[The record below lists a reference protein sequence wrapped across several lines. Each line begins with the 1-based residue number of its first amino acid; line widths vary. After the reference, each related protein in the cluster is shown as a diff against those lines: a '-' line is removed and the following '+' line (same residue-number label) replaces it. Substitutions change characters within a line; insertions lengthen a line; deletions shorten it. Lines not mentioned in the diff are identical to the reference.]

1 MSKVNQELTQIR
13 NRIDQLD
20 EQIQQLINERAK
32 CAQTV
37 AEIKQRAGDS
47 DANFYRPE
55 REAQVLRKVMERNQ
69 GPLSPEEMARLFR
82 EIMSACLALEQPMRI
97 AYLGPAGSYT
107 HDAALK
113 QFGHSVTTV
122 SHGAIDE
129 VFRDVEAGMAHYGV
143 VPIENSTE
151 GVVNYTL
158 DMFMNSPLQICGEV
172 ELRIHHCLLS
182 RESDLSKVKLI
193 HAHPQALAQC
203 REWLDEHCNQAE
215 RVAVSSN
222 ARAAQLANLAQEDA
236 GVAAIASATAGEIY
250 GLGVLACNIEDEPDN
265 TTRFLVISHSSPAA
279 SGKDKTSMLLSTANR
294 PGGLVRL
301 LKPLSDAGISMTRIE
316 SRPSRRGM
324 WEYVF
329 FIDIEGHQ
337 ATPEVAAALQM
348 LGAEAAMLK
357 ILGSYPVAV
366 L

>member
-1 MSKVNQELTQIR
+1 MSDVNEELTQIR

-20 EQIQQLINERAK
+20 EEIQLLINERAK
-32 CAQTV
+32 CAQSV
-37 AEIKQRAGDS
+37 AEVKQRAGDN

-69 GPLSPEEMARLFR
+69 GPLPDEEMARLFR

-97 AYLGPAGSYT
+97 AFLGPAGTYT

-122 SHGAIDE
+122 PHATIDA
-129 VFRDVEAGMAHYGV
+129 VFRDVEAGLAHYGV
-143 VPIENSTE
+143 VPVENSTE

-172 ELRIHHCLLS
+172 ELRIHHCF
-182 RESDLSKVKLI
+182 LSKESSLAKVGHI
-193 HAHPQALAQC
+193 YAHQQTLAQC
-203 REWLDEHCNQAE
+203 REWLGEHCKDTPCT
-215 RVAVSSN
+215 AVSSN
-222 ARAAQLANLAQEDA
+222 ARAAQLAADEPGA
-236 GVAAIASATAGEIY
+236 AAIASITAAELY
-250 GLGVLACNIEDEPDN
+250 GLDALVCNIEDEPDN
-265 TTRFLVISHSSPAA
+265 TTRFLVIGHASPSV
-279 SGKDKTSMLLSTANR
+279 SGKDKTSMLLSISNR
-294 PGGLVRL
+294 PGGLVKL
-301 LKPLSDAGISMTRIE
+301 LKPLSDAGLSMTRIE
-316 SRPSRRGM
+316 SRPSRRGV

-329 FIDIEGHQ
+329 FVDIEGHQ
-337 ATPEVAAALQM
+337 DAPAVAAALHS
-348 LGAEAAMLK
+348 LANEAAMLK